1 MRING
6 LERNEVPVGAV
17 SQDSG
22 VVMPSRPHEQLR
34 VQAFRRVLLIVKA
47 NSQLSVAFDAARNLV
62 DQATGEIVVLKAAS
76 ENRRT
81 LNVAERPDRHIG
93 DSKTLTRCRFD
104 RRASRSNSV
113 AARIDFLILGATD
126 YRHRATRMSQ

>member
-47 NSQLSVAFDAARNLV
+47 KGQLSVAFDAARNLWIKPRV
-62 DQATGEIVVLKAAS
+62 
-76 ENRRT
+76 
-81 LNVAERPDRHIG
+81 
-93 DSKTLTRCRFD
+93 
-104 RRASRSNSV
+104 RS
-113 AARIDFLILGATD
+113 
-126 YRHRATRMSQ
+126 

>member
-6 LERNEVPVGAV
+6 LELNEVPVGAV
-17 SQDSG
+17 SQDRG

-47 NSQLSVAFDAARNLV
+47 KGQLSVAFDAARNLV

-81 LNVAERPDRHIG
+81 LNVAERPDWW
-93 DSKTLTRCRFD
+93 TRTNKID
-104 RRASRSNSV
+104 ILEIRRRSLDAASIVER
-113 AARIDFLILGATD
+113 AALIPEQRGSIFL
-126 YRHRATRMSQ
+126 S